1 MCITPVPLELCQVI
15 AFSGLHVSTRA
26 HLTKREGLKLLEQHE
41 NIISKTDEM
50 CNNAQVKK
58 IGQSSSKEQN

>member
-1 MCITPVPLELCQVI
+1 MCITPVPLELWQVI
-15 AFSGLHVSTRA
+15 AFSGLRVSTRA
-26 HLTKREGLKLLEQHE
+26 HLRKRGLKLLEQRE

-58 IGQSSSKEQN
+58 IGQTSSKEQN